1 MSDQA
6 PFQIVESINQTFKEY
21 SSSYDFKIKDCLQK
35 GTRTEIDF
43 IESEIN
49 LFELCIYD
57 LENFSGS
64 SEGYHQLATQTFAVL
79 VKSIQFTDYHEFI
92 ARSNKKIAFLKNR
105 IHMLTKDEQ
114 KPSKKTIKTNNIG
127 KTKGDASID
136 SDQPLNDNL
145 HKSVPYFLP
154 EYRTTLLEILKSYF
168 NSDKHEDLSKLITDP
183 HQKLPI
189 LTFLGN
195 GNKLPDAFKKLIQE
209 NIITQCNK
217 KELEAWISKNFRYF
231 SNKQNQDYTLKYLN
245 DIISTQNDKCKT
257 PILKISSSNGGSEKL
272 LYKT

>member
-1 MSDQA
+1 MSDQV
-6 PFQIVESINQTFKEY
+6 PFQIIKSIEQTFKEY
-21 SSSYDFKIKDCLQK
+21 SSSYDAKIKDCLRRGK
-35 GTRTEIDF
+35 ITEINF
-43 IESEIN
+43 IESEIK
-49 LFELCIYD
+49 LFELCLHD
-57 LENFSGS
+57 LENMSAS
-64 SEGYHQLATQTFAVL
+64 LEGFHQLDSQTFGAL
-79 VKSIQFTDYHEFI
+79 AKIIQFTDYREFVTG
-92 ARSNKKIAFLKNR
+92 SNKKIAFLKDK

-114 KPSKKTIKTNNIG
+114 KPSKKTIKTENIG
-127 KTKGDASID
+127 KTKGDASTD

-154 EYRTTLLEILKSYF
+154 EYRTLLLEILKSHF
-168 NSDKHEDLSKLITDP
+168 NSDQHEDLSKLITDP
-183 HQKLPI
+183 HQKSPI

-231 SNKQNQDYTLKYLN
+231 SNMQFQNYTLKYLN
-245 DIISTQNDKCKT
+245 DIISTQSDKCKT

-272 LYKT
+272 LRKT